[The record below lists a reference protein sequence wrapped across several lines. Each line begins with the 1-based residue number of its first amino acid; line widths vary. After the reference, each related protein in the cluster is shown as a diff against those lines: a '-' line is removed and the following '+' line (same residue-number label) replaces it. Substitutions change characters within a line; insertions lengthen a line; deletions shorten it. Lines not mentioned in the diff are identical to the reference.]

1 MRTVSFNVYSDGRA
15 PDGHPMMRKSYH
27 SKRTTC
33 KKTGLKTLR
42 KYPCTYFQHHRTIL
56 QAFRPNPDDSIF
68 TECDHIDGNPDNRKL
83 ENLRWVTK
91 QMNML
96 NRKNTRGYVRVV
108 RRNGLPQF
116 RARIR
121 VGRSDW
127 LIGYYHT
134 EEEAHAHYVSVRDLV
149 IEYLEKYWRSYIANR
164 KPGEAPQTTT
174 LHVDPSEID
183 PYSLTYTGRK
193 LYPYMP

>member
-56 QAFRPNPDDSIF
+56 QAFRPNPDERIF
-68 TECDHIDGNPDNRKL
+68 TECDHIDGNPENPKL
-83 ENLRWVTK
+83 DNLRWVTK

-96 NRKNTRGYVRVV
+96 NRKRTRGFKRAV
-108 RRNGLPQF
+108 RRDGPQF
-116 RARIR
+116 RTKIR
-121 VGRSDW
+121 VGNRDW

-134 EEEAHAHYVSVRDLV
+134 EEEAHERYIRVRDSV
-149 IEYLEKYWRSYIANR
+149 IDYLGKYWRNYIASR
-164 KPGEAPQTTT
+164 KPGETPQTTT
-174 LHVDPSEID
+174 LYLDPLQID
-183 PYSLTYTGRK
+183 PDSLTYTGCK